1 MRVPRSSSVP
11 NHSCLL
17 DTDSCLL
24 ELTECPPIDRHPTE
38 ASCIRELRNGSL
50 STLTREGDSIQES
63 GDRRKCASRAHPP
76 SRTTPVSSS

>member
-1 MRVPRSSSVP
+1 MRVPRSSSAP

-38 ASCIRELRNGSL
+38 AGRIRFRNWYYMAGQHSATPGI
-50 STLTREGDSIQES
+50 ST
-63 GDRRKCASRAHPP
+63 DR
-76 SRTTPVSSS
+76 